1 MKKRKVIKS
10 KKRKPTKKP
19 IKQLKRGTY
28 RGTAEARKLKQRWM
42 DSLQSMIGDI
52 PVDWNRAAMFYDQGM
67 PVQAAFQKLIQRES
81 TMSNTL
87 RTQPKE
93 LVDVISAVLAGK
105 AYDLEEEEVETDT
118 DETPSEVKVDG
129 RSKAVRAYKAR
140 VAARSQKT
148 SRKTVTKESNMDSY
162 KDTLDRIYNNLKNS
176 L

>member
-1 MKKRKVIKS
+1 MKKRKIIRS

-28 RGTAEARKLKQRWM
+28 RGTAEARKLKQKWM

-52 PVDWNRAAMFYDQGM
+52 PIDWNRAAMFYDQGM
-67 PVQAAFQKLIQRES
+67 PVQAAFQKLIQKES
-81 TMSNTL
+81 IMSNTL
-87 RTQPKE
+87 KTQPKE
-93 LVDVISAVLAGK
+93 LVDVVSAVISGK
-105 AYDLEEEEVETDT
+105 ALHIEEEEAEETDQKIST
-118 DETPSEVKVDG
+118 DKVDG

-148 SRKTVTKESNMDSY
+148 SRKTVAKENSMDGY
-162 KDTLDRIYNNLKNS
+162 EGTLDRIYKNLKKS